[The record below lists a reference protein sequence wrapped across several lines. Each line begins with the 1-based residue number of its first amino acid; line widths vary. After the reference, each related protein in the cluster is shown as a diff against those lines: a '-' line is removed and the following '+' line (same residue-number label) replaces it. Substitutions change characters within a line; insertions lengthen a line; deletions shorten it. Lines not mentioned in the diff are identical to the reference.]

1 MGRVQAAPKAQPQ
14 SALGLPS
21 LNNDLRHAFHSWSIT
36 EMPEITEPDL
46 DLSKEFYA
54 AIGHVVVEWSDFEF
68 LVDISTL
75 TLAKINNRM
84 GCCLTAQIA
93 GSARKLDAYISI
105 AQFLGAKKNVKALN
119 TLAKDAQG
127 LAEQRN
133 RIVHDSWTSLG
144 GFHRFEVTA
153 RKVLRAEFIPV
164 SVDDLAKT
172 AENIRL
178 LGDRFHGLTKEVK
191 AELEP

>member
-1 MGRVQAAPKAQPQ
+1 
-14 SALGLPS
+14 
-21 LNNDLRHAFHSWSIT
+21 
-36 EMPEITEPDL
+36 MPEIVEPAREL
-46 DLSKEFYA
+46 NKEFYA
-54 AIGHVVVEWSDFEF
+54 AIGEVVVEWSEFEF

-75 TLAKINNRM
+75 ALAKINNRM

-93 GSARKLDAYISI
+93 GAAKKLDAYISI
-105 AQFLGAKKNVKALN
+105 AQFLGVKKTVKALN

-133 RIVHDSWTSLG
+133 RIVHDSWSSLG

-164 SVDDLAKT
+164 SV
-172 AENIRL
+172 
-178 LGDRFHGLTKEVK
+178 G
-191 AELEP
+191 